1 MNNVHSADSANSAS
15 INSHK
20 MIEQLF
26 KLKERGSDVKT
37 EVIAGFTTFLTM
49 AYIIFV
55 NPSVLASTG
64 MDQGA
69 VFVATCIAAALGS
82 LVMGLYANYPIALAP
97 GLGLMAF
104 FSFTV
109 VGQMGYSW
117 QVALGA
123 VFLSGFS
130 FFLLSIFK
138 IREWIINSIPVS
150 LRAGIAAGIGLF
162 LGFIALQSAGII
174 VDSPSTLVTLGDITA
189 WPAVMTALGT
199 LLIVAL
205 YSRNITGSVMIGIL
219 AVTVVSIL
227 AGKVELNGV
236 ISAPPSLAPTFMAMD
251 ISGAFELG
259 LISIVF
265 SFLFVDLFDTSATLI
280 AVAHKGNLLDKDNK
294 LPHLGRAMMADSIA
308 SMASAGLGSSTT
320 SSYAESIA
328 GILSGGKTGLTAV
341 VVGLLFLACLFISPL
356 ASVIPPYATAP
367 ALMFVAVLMTHS
379 LVHIDWEDITEA
391 APVVIAAISIP
402 LSFSIAT
409 GIAFGFIAYTGIKL
423 LSGRYKEVSAT
434 MYILFALSILKLAV
448 FN

>member
-1 MNNVHSADSANSAS
+1 
-15 INSHK
+15 
-20 MIEQLF
+20 MIERLF
-26 KLKERGSDVKT
+26 KLKERGSDIKT
-37 EVIAGFTTFLTM
+37 EVIAGLTTFLTM
-49 AYIIFV
+49 VYIIFV
-55 NPSVLASTG
+55 NPNMLASTG

-69 VFVATCIAAALGS
+69 VFVATCLAAALGS

-123 VFLSGFS
+123 VFLSGCS

-150 LRAGIAAGIGLF
+150 LRAGIAAGVGLF
-162 LGFIALQSAGII
+162 LGFIALQSAGIV
-174 VDSPSTLVTLGDITA
+174 VDNPGTLVTLGDMAT
-189 WPAVMTALGT
+189 WPAMMTALGT

-205 YSRNITGSVMIGIL
+205 YSRNITGAVIIGIL
-219 AVTVVSIL
+219 AVTVVSVL
-227 AGKVELNGV
+227 AGKVEFNGV
-236 ISAPPSLAPTFMAMD
+236 ISPPPSIAPTFMAMD
-251 ISGAFELG
+251 LSGAFEVG

-265 SFLFVDLFDTSATLI
+265 SFLFVDLFETSATLI
-280 AVAHKGNLLDKDNK
+280 AVAQKGKLLDKDNK
-294 LPHLGRAMMADSIA
+294 LPHLGRAMMADSVA
-308 SMASAGLGSSTT
+308 SMAGAGLGSSTT
-320 SSYAESIA
+320 TSYAESIA
-328 GILSGGKTGLTAV
+328 GILAGGRTGLTAV

-356 ASVIPPYATAP
+356 ASIVPPYATAP

-379 LVHIDWEDITEA
+379 LVHIDWDDITEA
-391 APVVIAAISIP
+391 APVVIAAVSIP

-423 LSGRYKEVSAT
+423 LSGRYQEVSPT
-434 MYILFALSILKLAV
+434 MYILFVLSLLKLAI